1 MTQLIGAA
9 FGSDPDPVVHA
20 QKIGAQCFQIQV
32 GDPQGWKKPALDFP
46 GGAKE
51 LAAQAKD
58 LKMDI
63 YVHSAYVINVAST
76 NNRIRIPSRKLLQ
89 QTVDLAA
96 EVNAK
101 GVIVHGGHV
110 TKDDDPA
117 SGFDNWRKACE
128 QIEMHVPV
136 LIENTA
142 GGSHAMAR
150 TLDNITNLWK
160 SVGHTKVGFCF
171 DTCHAWAAGIE
182 LKTAVK
188 EIKKIT
194 KRIDL
199 IHANGSRDEFESS
212 RDRHSNFAE
221 SILPQDQIALVVKD
235 AGCNVIIET
244 SEDGIKEDISFLLK
258 QVK

>member
-9 FGSDPDPVVHA
+9 FGSDPDPVKHA
-20 QKIGAQCFQIQV
+20 QKIGAQCFQIQA

-51 LAAQAKD
+51 LLAQAKE

-63 YVHSAYVINVAST
+63 YIHAAYVINVAST

-117 SGFDNWRKACE
+117 AGL
-128 QIEMHVPV
+128 HVPV

-150 TLDNITNLWK
+150 TKENLTNLWK
-160 SVGHTKVGFCF
+160 SVGHTDVGFCF
-171 DTCHAWAAGIE
+171 DTCHGWAAGIE
-182 LKTAVK
+182 LKTAIK
-188 EIKKIT
+188 ELKAIT

-199 IHANGSRDEFESS
+199 IHANGSRDEFDSS

-221 SILPQDQIALVVKD
+221 SLLPQDEIAQVVKD

-244 SEDGIKEDISFLLK
+244 AEPGVKDDIKFLLK
-258 QVK
+258 QVG

>member
-9 FGSDPDPVVHA
+9 FGSDPDPVKHA
-20 QKIGAQCFQIQV
+20 QKIGAQCFQIQA

-51 LAAQAKD
+51 LLAQAKE

-63 YVHSAYVINVAST
+63 YIHAAYVINVAST

-110 TKDDDPA
+110 TKDDDPNA
-117 SGFDNWRKACE
+117 GFDNWRKACE
-128 QIEMHVPV
+128 QTEMHVPV

-150 TLDNITNLWK
+150 TKENLINLWK
-160 SVGHTKVGFCF
+160 SVGHTDVGFCF
-171 DTCHAWAAGIE
+171 DTCHGWAAG
-182 LKTAVK
+182 
-188 EIKKIT
+188 
-194 KRIDL
+194 IDL
-199 IHANGSRDEFESS
+199 IHANGSRDEFDSS

-221 SILPQDQIALVVKD
+221 SLLPQDQISQVVKD

-244 SEDGIKEDISFLLK
+244 AEPGVKDDIKFLLK
-258 QVK
+258 QVS

>member
-9 FGSDPDPVVHA
+9 FGSDPDPVKHA
-20 QKIGAQCFQIQV
+20 QKIGAQCFQIQA

-51 LAAQAKD
+51 LLAQAKE

-63 YVHSAYVINVAST
+63 YIHAAYVINVAST

-110 TKDDDPA
+110 TKDDDPNA
-117 SGFDNWRKACE
+117 GFDNWRKACE
-128 QIEMHVPV
+128 QTEMHVPV

-150 TLDNITNLWK
+150 TKENLTNLWK
-160 SVGHTKVGFCF
+160 SVGHTDVGFCF
-171 DTCHAWAAGIE
+171 D
-182 LKTAVK
+182 
-188 EIKKIT
+188 
-194 KRIDL
+194 IDL
-199 IHANGSRDEFESS
+199 IHANGSRDEFDSS

-221 SILPQDQIALVVKD
+221 SLLPQDEIAKVVKD

-244 SEDGIKEDISFLLK
+244 AEPGIKDDIKFLLK
-258 QVK
+258 QVS